1 MGEMAKDGKVFL
13 ANGAWVRYDR
23 VDPPYGGFLFL
34 TQKGPE
40 GLSSGSFFRSQVDAF
55 EVAAGG
61 AAADGGKQD
70 EQQRPCRQD
79 DKLHPVA
86 AGL

>member
-1 MGEMAKDGKVFL
+1 MGEMAKDGKVLL
-13 ANGAWVRYDR
+13 ANGAWARYDR
-23 VDPPYGGFLFL
+23 VDPPYGGFLFFDA
-34 TQKGPE
+34 KRPE
-40 GLSSGSFFRSQVDAF
+40 GFVLRVVFRSQVDAF

-61 AAADGGKQD
+61 ATADGGKQG

-79 DKLHPVA
+79 KKLHPVA

>member
-1 MGEMAKDGKVFL
+1 MGEMAKDGKVLL
-13 ANGAWVRYDR
+13 AHGVWARYDR
-23 VDPPYGGFLFL
+23 VDPPYGGFLFFDAKRPGGFVL
-34 TQKGPE
+34 RVVFQ
-40 GLSSGSFFRSQVDAF
+40 SQVDAF
-55 EVAAGG
+55 EVTAGG

-70 EQQRPCRQD
+70 EQQRPRRQD